1 MLSPFPVV
9 SVCSNGQLNLT
20 CMTNLSMNILEW
32 NITVYQSGMSFNRAQ
47 LVSSISQLAKP
58 LTVNMIA
65 FNITRNSPDNLYP
78 LMSSVYVTNVTHVL
92 NQTEIRCT
100 EIGMTSS
107 TTSSMVTTVNVIMA
121 DLGMFILLLYTKK
134 NLAVLLL

>member
-20 CMTNLSMNILEW
+20 CTTNLSMNILEW

-65 FNITRNSPDNLYP
+65 FNITRSSPDNLYP

-92 NQTEIRCT
+92 NQTKIRCT

-107 TTSSMVTTVNVIMA
+107 TTSSMVTTVNVIMP
-121 DLGMFILLLYTKK
+121 DFGMFIYYIQKK

>member
-58 LTVNMIA
+58 LTVNMLA

-78 LMSSVYVTNVTHVL
+78 LMSSVYVTNVTPAL

-107 TTSSMVTTVNVIMA
+107 TTSSMVITVNVIMA
-121 DLGMFILLLYTKK
+121 DLGMYI
-134 NLAVLLL
+134 

>member
-1 MLSPFPVV
+1 MILSPFPMV
-9 SVCSNGQLNLT
+9 SVCPNGQLNLT
-20 CMTNLSMNILEW
+20 CTTNVSMNILEW

-92 NQTEIRCT
+92 NQTKIRCT

-107 TTSSMVTTVNVIMA
+107 TTSSMVTTVNVIMP
-121 DLGMFILLLYTKK
+121 DFGMFLKYIYSSSTL
-134 NLAVLLL
+134 NL